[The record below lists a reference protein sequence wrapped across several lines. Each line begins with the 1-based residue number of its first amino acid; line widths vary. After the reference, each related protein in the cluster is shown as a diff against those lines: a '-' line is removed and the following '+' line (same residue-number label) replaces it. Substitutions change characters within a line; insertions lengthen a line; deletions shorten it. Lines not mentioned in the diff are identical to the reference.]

1 MVLSWHNQY
10 HGIIIVSLTVSE
22 CENLLSKKN
31 INIYIYN
38 LYNHIIYYKPLKSA
52 FNNLPTSFE
61 IIVQAA
67 VWLHRHA
74 ARNRSLPPPEPQG
87 SGHQDLENLR
97 NIWENMPYIY
107 TSIYIHT

>member
-10 HGIIIVSLTVSE
+10 HGIIIVSLPVSE
-22 CENLLSKKN
+22 CKNLLSKKH
-31 INIYIYN
+31 IHIYITTYIYIYN
-38 LYNHIIYYKPLKSA
+38 HIIYNIYYKPLKSA

-97 NIWENMPYIY
+97 NI
-107 TSIYIHT
+107 